1 MLPRILVRN
10 SAAATIAATLLLLSL
25 DASAPAQTPTHY
37 LPTVASLDA
46 RPVPQWYN
54 DAKLGI
60 FIVWG
65 LYSVPAWAP
74 LKHKE
79 HDFANNDFIM
89 NTPYAE
95 WYYNVSRIPG
105 SPTEAYNREHYGADH
120 NYYDFAKQFN
130 EQAAHWDADK
140 MAAIVQQTGAKY
152 VVFTAKF
159 HDGYLLW
166 PSKVPNPDQRNIT
179 ATRDLVGDMK
189 TAMEKRGIKLG
200 LYYSGGFD
208 WTFNRGPI
216 ERNEDYEATKPETQA
231 YGRYADAQI
240 EELIKLYHPA
250 VLWNDID
257 WPRTGHPLQLF
268 ADYYNA
274 VPDGVVD
281 DRFTPGRPP
290 AENHS
295 DFFTAEYFSLHETSK
310 RKWEANRGV
319 GLSFGY
325 NRAEGEADTISAKD
339 LIHLFVD
346 VVSKNGN
353 LLLDVGPEADGTI
366 PAIQLDR
373 IRALGDWMH
382 VNSEA
387 IYATKPWWDA
397 PGGKP
402 RSEGTTDQGIDVRFT
417 RKDANLYAILLD
429 KPHGSSITLRGI
441 HPAPGSAIALLG
453 GAQPLAWKQAGDDIA
468 VQLPRE
474 LPDQYAYALRIVL
487 P

>member
-1 MLPRILVRN
+1 MPTPKHLRN
-10 SAAATIAATLLLLSL
+10 SVASTVAATLLLLTL
-25 DASAPAQTPTHY
+25 HAPAQTPAHY
-37 LPTVASLDA
+37 LPTAASLDA
-46 RPVPQWYN
+46 RPLPQWYA

-74 LKHKE
+74 LVHKN
-79 HDFANNDFIM
+79 HDFASNGFIVNN
-89 NTPYAE
+89 PYAE

-105 SPTEAYNREHYGADH
+105 SPTEAYNREHYGAAH
-120 NYYDFAKQFN
+120 NYYDFAAEFN
-130 EQAAHWDADK
+130 RQAAHWDADK
-140 MAAIVQQTGAKY
+140 MAAIVAQTGAKY

-166 PSKVPNPDQRNIT
+166 PSAVPNPDQRNIT

-189 TAMEKRGIKLG
+189 TAMEKRGVRLG

-216 ERNEDYEATKPETQA
+216 EQNADYEATKPETVA

-240 EELIKLYHPA
+240 EELITRYHPS

-257 WPRTGHPLQLF
+257 WPRTGKPLQLM

-290 AENHS
+290 AETHF
-295 DFFTAEYFSLHETSK
+295 DFETAEYTSRTEISL

-319 GLSFGY
+319 GQSFGY
-325 NRAEGEADTISAKD
+325 NRAEGEADTISQRD

-346 VVSKNGN
+346 IVSKNGN
-353 LLLDVGPEADGTI
+353 LLLDVGPEADGSI

-373 IRALGDWMH
+373 IRALGDWMR

-387 IYATKPWWDA
+387 IYATTPWLDA

-402 RSEGTTDQGIDVRFT
+402 RAEGTTDQGIDVRFT
-417 RKDANLYAILLD
+417 RKGANLYAILLD
-429 KPHGSSITLRGI
+429 KPRGSTITLRGI
-441 HPAPGSAIALLG
+441 HPAPGSALAMLG
-453 GAQPLAWKQAGDDIA
+453 SAQPLAWKQTGDDIA
-468 VQLPRE
+468 VMLPQQLPE
-474 LPDQYAYALRIVL
+474 QYAYALRIVL

>member
-1 MLPRILVRN
+1 M
-10 SAAATIAATLLLLSL
+10 
-25 DASAPAQTPTHY
+25 
-37 LPTVASLDA
+37 
-46 RPVPQWYN
+46 
-54 DAKLGI
+54 
-60 FIVWG
+60 WG

-74 LKHKE
+74 LLHKD
-79 HDFANNDFIM
+79 HDFASNGFIVNN
-89 NTPYAE
+89 PYAE

-105 SPTEAYNREHYGADH
+105 SPTEAYNREHYGAAH
-120 NYYDFAKQFN
+120 NYYDFATEFN
-130 EQAAHWDADK
+130 KRASHWDADK

-152 VVFTAKF
+152 VVFCAKF

-166 PSKVPNPDQRNIT
+166 PSAVPNPNQRNIT

-189 TAMEKRGIKLG
+189 VAMEKRGVRLG

-216 ERNEDYEATKPETQA
+216 ERNEDYEATKPETVA

-240 EELIKLYHPA
+240 EELITRYHPA

-257 WPRTGHPLQLF
+257 WPRTGHPLQLM

-274 VPDGVVD
+274 VPDGLVD

-290 AENHS
+290 AETHS
-295 DFFTAEYFSLHETSK
+295 DFQTAEYTSLKQISL

-319 GLSFGY
+319 GQSFGY
-325 NRAEGEADTISAKD
+325 NRAEGEADTISARD

-346 VVSKNGN
+346 IVSKNGN

-366 PAIQLDR
+366 PAIQLSR

-387 IYATKPWWDA
+387 IYATTPWS
-397 PGGKP
+397 
-402 RSEGTTDQGIDVRFT
+402 RSSGESDQGIDVRFT
-417 RKDANLYAILLD
+417 RKGPNLYAILLD
-429 KPHGSSITLRGI
+429 KPHGSTILLRGI
-441 HPAPGSAIALLG
+441 HPAPSSAIALLG
-453 GAQPLAWKQAGDDIA
+453 NATPLAWTQRGDDIE
-468 VQLPRE
+468 VQLPPQ
-474 LPDQYAYALRIVL
+474 LPDQYAYTLRLTL

>member
-1 MLPRILVRN
+1 MAP
-10 SAAATIAATLLLLSL
+10 LLLLAL
-25 DASAPAQTPTHY
+25 NAPAQTVTHY
-37 LPTVASLDA
+37 LPTAASLNS
-46 RPVPQWYN
+46 RPLPQWYS

-74 LKHKE
+74 LTHKQ
-79 HDFANNDFIM
+79 HDFASNDYILNN
-89 NTPYAE
+89 PYAE

-105 SPTEAYNREHYGADH
+105 SPTEAWNREHYGADH
-120 NYYDFAKQFN
+120 NYYDFAAEFN
-130 EQAAHWDADK
+130 KQAAHWDAGK

-166 PSKVPNPDQRNIT
+166 PSQVPNPNQRNLI

-189 TAMEKRGIKLG
+189 SAMERHGVRLG

-216 ERNEDYEATKPETQA
+216 ERNEDYEATKPETLA

-240 EELIKLYHPA
+240 EELIARYHPS

-257 WPRTGHPLQLF
+257 WPRTGHPLQLM

-290 AENHS
+290 AETHF
-295 DFFTAEYFSLHETSK
+295 DFETAEYTSLKEISL

-319 GLSFGY
+319 GQSFGY
-325 NRAEGEADTISAKD
+325 NRAEGEADTISPRD

-346 VVSKNGN
+346 IVSKNGN
-353 LLLDVGPEADGTI
+353 LLLDVGPEADGSI

-373 IRALGDWMH
+373 IHALGDWMR

-387 IYATKPWWDA
+387 IYATTPWT
-397 PGGKP
+397 
-402 RSEGTTDQGIDVRFT
+402 RSNGETDQNIELRFT
-417 RKDANLYAILLD
+417 RKGPNLYAILLD
-429 KPHGSSITLRGI
+429 KPRGSKILLRGI
-441 HPAPGSAIALLG
+441 HPASGSAIALLG
-453 GAQPLAWKQAGDDIA
+453 SVQPLAWKQQNDDIDI
-468 VQLPRE
+468 QLPQQ

>member
-1 MLPRILVRN
+1 MRSSKRYL
-10 SAAATIAATLLLLSL
+10 STALLLATALPL
-25 DASAPAQTPTHY
+25 AVAQAQTPHY
-37 LPTVASLDA
+37 EPTAASLDA
-46 RPVPQWYN
+46 RPLPQWYS

-74 LKHKE
+74 LSHKD
-79 HDFANNDFIM
+79 HDFASNGFIVNN
-89 NTPYAE
+89 PYAE

-105 SPTEAYNREHYGADH
+105 SPTEAYNREHFGADH
-120 NYYDFAKQFN
+120 NYYDFAATFN
-130 EQAAHWDADK
+130 QQAAKWDADK
-140 MAAIVQQTGAKY
+140 MGDLVQQTGAKY

-166 PSKVPNPDQRNIT
+166 PSKVPNPNQRNIT
-179 ATRDLVGDMK
+179 ADRDLVGDMK
-189 TAMEKRGIKLG
+189 SAMEKHGVRFG

-216 ERNEDYEATKPETQA
+216 ERNEDYEATKPETLA

-240 EELIKLYHPA
+240 EELIARYHPA
-250 VLWNDID
+250 VIWNDID
-257 WPRTGHPLQLF
+257 WPRTGNPLKLF

-290 AENHS
+290 AETHF
-295 DFFTAEYFSLHETSK
+295 DFETAEYTSRTEISL

-319 GLSFGY
+319 GQSFGY
-325 NRAEGEADTISAKD
+325 NRAEGEADTISSRD

-346 VVSKNGN
+346 IVSKNGN
-353 LLLDVGPEADGTI
+353 LLLDIGPEADGTV

-382 VNSEA
+382 INAEA
-387 IYATKPWWDA
+387 IYATTPWVDA

-402 RSEGTTDQGIDVRFT
+402 RSSGKADPGNNQSIDVRFT
-417 RKDANLYAILLD
+417 RKGQNLYAILLD
-429 KPHGSSITLRGI
+429 KPQGGKLLLRSV
-441 HPAPGSAIALLG
+441 HPAPDSAIVLLG
-453 GAQPLAWKQAGDDIA
+453 NSQPLHWTQKGDD
-468 VQLPRE
+468 VELQLPQQ
-474 LPDQYAYALRIVL
+474 LPDQYAYALRLVL